1 MYRDMKFISR
11 GLPGR
16 CVTEFV
22 RLRRRSHG
30 IVQDV
35 NTYLRLACLC
45 VFVCCSYFPVFYVM
59 PSSECGANL
68 SKTLP
73 KSGIQIGKSDQRHTS
88 AVAKI
93 NIQPFFAFT
102 QTLSLNSF
110 IFLTR
115 EGDFQEPT
123 KSVPFSFSL
132 FPSKISFVLTIGF
145 MTCVEYLFPIQVS
158 YVSSFQVTPLVW
170 IFMAIISVLVLL
182 IILIGLILRARCSQV
197 DIVLS

>member
-1 MYRDMKFISR
+1 M
-11 GLPGR
+11 
-16 CVTEFV
+16 CVPLWLKELV
-22 RLRRRSHG
+22 RSRRRRHG
-30 IVQDV
+30 TAQDD
-35 NTYLRLACLC
+35 NTNMRVVCLC
-45 VFVCCSYFPVFYVM
+45 VFVYCSYFPVFYVM

-110 IFLTR
+110 IFSTK

-132 FPSKISFVLTIGF
+132 FLCIDLWFYD
-145 MTCVEYLFPIQVS
+145 MC
-158 YVSSFQVTPLVW
+158 
-170 IFMAIISVLVLL
+170 
-182 IILIGLILRARCSQV
+182 
-197 DIVLS
+197 

>member
-1 MYRDMKFISR
+1 MELLKLTIYI
-11 GLPGR
+11 
-16 CVTEFV
+16 CV
-22 RLRRRSHG
+22 
-30 IVQDV
+30 
-35 NTYLRLACLC
+35 LC
-45 VFVCCSYFPVFYVM
+45 VCVSLFIVLFSCFYVM

-110 IFLTR
+110 IFSTK
-115 EGDFQEPT
+115 EGDFQKPI

-132 FPSKISFVLTIGF
+132 FLCIGHWFYDMCWLFIFYPDVISSLFSGHSSSLDLHGDHLRSCPPHHPHWTHSSSSVLTGRHCSCMMVWHL
-145 MTCVEYLFPIQVS
+145 MTTIDY
-158 YVSSFQVTPLVW
+158 
-170 IFMAIISVLVLL
+170 
-182 IILIGLILRARCSQV
+182 
-197 DIVLS
+197 DK

>member
-1 MYRDMKFISR
+1 MCIFLCLCLCAFVTHSQSTKER
-11 GLPGR
+11 GSMGPFV
-16 CVTEFV
+16 CVFFV
-22 RLRRRSHG
+22 LFVFFVLGWLCVSVCVR
-30 IVQDV
+30 VV
-35 NTYLRLACLC
+35 C
-45 VFVCCSYFPVFYVM
+45 VFVFVYCSFFPVFYVM

-110 IFLTR
+110 IFSTKQ
-115 EGDFQEPT
+115 GIFQEPI

-132 FPSKISFVLTIGF
+132 FL
-145 MTCVEYLFPIQVS
+145 
-158 YVSSFQVTPLVW
+158 
-170 IFMAIISVLVLL
+170 
-182 IILIGLILRARCSQV
+182 
-197 DIVLS
+197 

>member
-1 MYRDMKFISR
+1 MELLKLTIYI
-11 GLPGR
+11 
-16 CVTEFV
+16 CV
-22 RLRRRSHG
+22 
-30 IVQDV
+30 
-35 NTYLRLACLC
+35 LC
-45 VFVCCSYFPVFYVM
+45 VCVSLFIVLFSCFYVM

-110 IFLTR
+110 IFSTK
-115 EGDFQEPT
+115 EGDFQEPI
-123 KSVPFSFSL
+123 KVFLSVL
-132 FPSKISFVLTIGF
+132 VCSFVLAIDF
-145 MTCVEYLFPIQVS
+145 MTCVDFLFSIQMSLVP
-158 YVSSFQVTPLVW
+158 SFQVTPLVW

-197 DIVLS
+197 DIVLA

>member
-1 MYRDMKFISR
+1 MELLKLTIYI
-11 GLPGR
+11 
-16 CVTEFV
+16 CV
-22 RLRRRSHG
+22 
-30 IVQDV
+30 
-35 NTYLRLACLC
+35 LC
-45 VFVCCSYFPVFYVM
+45 VCVSLFIVLFSCFYVM

-110 IFLTR
+110 IFSTK
-115 EGDFQEPT
+115 EGDFQEPI
-123 KSVPFSFSL
+123 KSVLSVLVCSFE
-132 FPSKISFVLTIGF
+132 LTIGF
-145 MTCVEYLFPIQVS
+145 TTCVDYLYPIHMSLVPS
-158 YVSSFQVTPLVW
+158 VQVTPLVW